1 MPDTIP
7 ASEVREQGNPMAAH
21 AFRLPFAAACALAAA
36 LAFAAPAQSA
46 ETPARPAEAA
56 ARGPVTN
63 LPLPRFVSMR
73 AETANARRGPSLSH
87 RVDWTFLRR
96 GLPLEI
102 TGEYDNWRR
111 VRDAE
116 GAGGWVHYTLLSSL
130 RTALVR
136 GDAPVGLHAAA
147 SEAAPILA
155 FAEPGVVARVEACSA
170 GWCELSADGVEGW
183 APRAAIWGV
192 GPDET
197 LE

>member
-1 MPDTIP
+1 M
-7 ASEVREQGNPMAAH
+7 
-21 AFRLPFAAACALAAA
+21 
-36 LAFAAPAQSA
+36 
-46 ETPARPAEAA
+46 
-56 ARGPVTN
+56 TN

-73 AETANARRGPSLSH
+73 AETANARRGPSLGH

-102 TGEYDNWRR
+102 TAEYGNWRR

-116 GAGGWVHYTLLSSL
+116 GAGGWVHHALLSSV

-136 GDAPVGLHAAA
+136 GDAPVRAAGRKRRRALPIPPSPSPAWSRSSRSAPATGA
-147 SEAAPILA
+147 S
-155 FAEPGVVARVEACSA
+155 SK
-170 GWCELSADGVEGW
+170 ADGVEGW
-183 APRAAIWGV
+183 VPRAAIWGV

>member
-1 MPDTIP
+1 
-7 ASEVREQGNPMAAH
+7 MAAD
-21 AFRLPFAAACALAAA
+21 APRLWLVAAICALA
-36 LAFAAPAQSA
+36 LGLGAPAPAA
-46 ETPARPAEAA
+46 EDAG
-56 ARGPVTN
+56 RGQVTN
-63 LPLPRFVSMR
+63 LPLPRYVSMR

-102 TGEYDNWRR
+102 TAEYENWRR

-116 GAGGWVHYTLLSSL
+116 GAGGWVHYTLLSSV

-136 GDAPVGLHAAA
+136 GDTPIGLRAEP
-147 SEAAPILA
+147 SEAAPIRA
-155 FAEPGVVARVEACSA
+155 FAEPGVVARLMECGP
-170 GWCELSADGVEGW
+170 GWCALSAEGIEGW